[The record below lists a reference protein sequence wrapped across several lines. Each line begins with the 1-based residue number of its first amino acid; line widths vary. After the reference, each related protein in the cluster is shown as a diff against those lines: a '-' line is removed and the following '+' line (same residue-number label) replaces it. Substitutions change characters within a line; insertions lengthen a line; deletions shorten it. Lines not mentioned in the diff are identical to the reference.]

1 MSGGNLLARRT
12 RGRTGPVVR
21 SVTGLALISIL
32 WAACDGPGNSGK
44 SIVDPNLVRAVPW
57 LNGVVPDLDGS
68 GNAVVPSTAMYPPIA
83 SGMPDPGSQRVDCS
97 RLADYEF
104 SRFPNQFAGQK
115 RLGWFDDFEPTTT
128 DPGENGGA
136 PGWSS
141 YDDLTKDAFHTPGD
155 FTWYPSLMGT
165 IRSQWGLPSEHTP
178 GPSCDSTPNNWVM
191 HYRGGLFRNWGG
203 GVSHAFTDPA
213 GSYRATQSDSCAAGN
228 DFCPAPIPM
237 DAPVDS
243 AGLPTIDATGAPLL
257 QSHDTFDVSKYD
269 GIAFWARRG
278 PEGHDQALVI
288 LTDKFTSG
296 RLARQNQKYCRRYR
310 QCYPTCLSGTPCTPV
325 IDPGTTMPT
334 NRCFD
339 PATGAFPLVTVDSQ
353 RDLMYPRCGASACSS
368 PSTYQDPEFE
378 KKACRPYSFPSNDQS
393 GYFCW
398 DEGDP
403 PPPDRDE
410 QCQDGWQTSVQ
421 LNLDWTFYALPFT
434 QFGQGGFG
442 KVAPYMDLKSLDT
455 IAFGATMGWSD
466 MYFDNVTLYRRKN

>member
-1 MSGGNLLARRT
+1 MPWGHLIARRT
-12 RGRTGPVVR
+12 RRRTGLVV
-21 SVTGLALISIL
+21 GLAQISIIFCV
-32 WAACDGPGNSGK
+32 ACDGPGNSGK
-44 SIVDPNLVRAVPW
+44 TIVDPNLVREVPW
-57 LNGVVPDLDGS
+57 LNGVVPDVDG
-68 GNAVVPSTAMYPPIA
+68 GVAVVPPLAVYPPIA

-97 RLADYEF
+97 MLANLEF
-104 SRFPNQFAGQK
+104 AKLPSKLAASGQ
-115 RLGWFDDFEPTTT
+115 RLGWFDDFEPTTASPT
-128 DPGENGGA
+128 ENGGA

-141 YDDLTKDAFHTPGD
+141 YDDLTKDAWHAPGD
-155 FTWYPSLMGT
+155 FTWYPGLMGT
-165 IRSQWGLPSEHTP
+165 IDWEWGLPSEHTP
-178 GPSCDSTPNNWVM
+178 GPSCDGTPNNWVM

-203 GVSHAFTDPA
+203 GVSHAFTDPV
-213 GSYRATQSDSCAAGN
+213 GSYRATQSDACPDGD
-228 DFCPAPIPM
+228 DFCPAPIAM
-237 DAPVDS
+237 DATVDS
-243 AGLPTIDATGAPLL
+243 AGLPTLDAQGNALL
-257 QSHDTFDVSKYD
+257 QSHDSFDVSKYD
-269 GIAFWARRG
+269 GVAFWARRG
-278 PEGHDQALVI
+278 PEGHDQVLVI

-325 IDPGTTMPT
+325 LDPGATEPT

-339 PATGAFPLVTVDSQ
+339 PSTGAFPTIAIDSE
-353 RDLMYPRCGASACSS
+353 RDLMYPRCGASACTS
-368 PSTYQDPEFE
+368 PPTYLDPDFDG
-378 KKACRPYSFPSNDQS
+378 KACRPYSFPSNDQS

-398 DEGDP
+398 NEGDP

-421 LNLDWTFYALPFT
+421 LNQDWTFYAIPFT